1 MSAPA
6 GVASLPM
13 YPFASWR
20 DATDTL
26 WEAVRGAE
34 PHLPPLAPWGLDA
47 HGLWH
52 DPAMVVSQACG
63 WPLVTELAGRVRVV
77 GTFRYRTPVWS
88 GDHYRSVVVARDG
101 AFTGTSAGTFAGTFD
116 GVRAAVNST
125 ASLSGWISLVWFA
138 TGGAGGRW
146 PGSVVLTGAHLESL
160 RAVRDGDADLAS
172 IDAVTY
178 AHVERDQ
185 PDLLRGVRRIGEG
198 PLVPC
203 LPIVVPTTTS
213 NADVARLRAALADAI
228 AARPDAAATLL
239 IDGFS
244 PLDDTAYAP
253 VAALAP
259 SPQ

>member
-1 MSAPA
+1 MSDPA

-13 YPFASWR
+13 YPFAAWR
-20 DATDTL
+20 DATDAL
-26 WEAVRGAE
+26 WEAVRGAD
-34 PHLPPLAPWGLDA
+34 PRLPPLAAWGPDA

-77 GTFRYRTPVWS
+77 GTFRYRTPDWS
-88 GDHYRSVVVARDG
+88 GDHYRSVVVARDHTVT
-101 AFTGTSAGTFAGTFD
+101 AAGTSADT
-116 GVRAAVNST
+116 RAAVNST

-146 PGSVVLTGAHLESL
+146 PGCVVLTGAHLESV

-178 AHVERDQ
+178 AHLERDQ
-185 PDLLRGVRRIGEG
+185 PELLRGVRRVGEG

-203 LPIVVPTTTS
+203 LPIVAPAPTS
-213 NADVARLRAALADAI
+213 DADVALLRAALTAAI

-244 PLDDTAYAP
+244 PLDDDAYAS

-259 SPQ
+259 SPH